1 MNLPAIIFFF
11 AVAAALWTV
20 PRRLAP
26 VPLLIGCCYMTMG
39 QSLNLG
45 LINLPI
51 FRMLLIV
58 GMLRVF
64 IKKEFAPGGRNKIDT
79 LMMLWGCWVMFASCF
94 HQFKPGAGPVYTS
107 GVVMNVTFVY
117 FLFRNWIRDAGE
129 IADIAKALAIILAPV
144 AVEMALERVTGKNNF
159 SVFGY
164 VPANVDI
171 REGKFRAQGP
181 FGHSILAGTVGAVC
195 FPLMVGIWSRHR
207 RSAIIGMIVCLFMI
221 FASASSGPI
230 MSLLIGIGAMFLW
243 NQRSLVSLIRWAVV
257 GVYVIAEMVMDR
269 PAYYLISK
277 IDLAGGS
284 TGWHRSRLI
293 EAFFGHFGEWWFAGT
308 DRTRHWMPQGV
319 PIGDGNH
326 IDITNYY
333 ITFAVLG
340 GLLSM
345 LLVIFILCR
354 AFSWIGKILQNGEN
368 LESDDQF
375 MVWCLGAGL
384 VAHAAT
390 SISVAYFDQSMIF
403 FWLNIA
409 VISSLYSSVMNG
421 AFEDDAELVPDED
434 PHDLERG
441 PRFAQYGTSI
451 ETAGR
456 MKPVQ

>member
-1 MNLPAIIFFF
+1 MNFPATLFFF
-11 AVAAALWTV
+11 AVAVALWTV

-58 GMLRVF
+58 GMVRVF
-64 IKKEFAPGGRNKIDT
+64 AKKEFAPGGRNKIDT
-79 LMMLWGCWVMFASCF
+79 LVILWGCWVMFASFF
-94 HQFKPGAGPVYTS
+94 HQYIPGSGPIYTS

-129 IADIAKALAIILAPV
+129 IADIAKALAIILTPV
-144 AVEMALERVTGKNNF
+144 AIEMAMERVTGKNNF

-164 VPANVDI
+164 VPANVDM

-207 RSAIIGMIVCLFMI
+207 RSAILGIMVCLFMI

-230 MSLLIGIGAMFLW
+230 MSLLMGIGAIMLW
-243 NQRSLVSLIRWAVV
+243 YQRPLVSVLRWAAV
-257 GVYVIAEMVMDR
+257 GTYLIAELVMTR

-277 IDLAGGS
+277 IDLTGGS
-284 TGWHRSRLI
+284 TGWHRSQLM
-293 EAFFGHFGEWWFAGT
+293 ETFFAHFSEWWFAGT
-308 DRTRHWMPQGV
+308 DHTRHWMPYGV
-319 PIGDGNH
+319 PIGNGNH

-333 ITFAVLG
+333 ITFAILG
-340 GLLSM
+340 GLPSM
-345 LLVIFILCR
+345 LLVIWILTK
-354 AFSWIGKILQNGEN
+354 AFSWIGKILQYDDI
-368 LESDDQF
+368 LEVDDQF
-375 MVWCLGAGL
+375 MVWCMGAGMM
-384 VAHAAT
+384 AHAAT

-403 FWLNIA
+403 FWLNVA
-409 VISSLYSSVMNG
+409 VISSFYSSVSLE
-421 AFEDDAELVPDED
+421 ADED
-434 PHDLERG
+434 EMDFAAEIEGVRHDRHPPPAHHG
-441 PRFAQYGTSI
+441 I
-451 ETAGR
+451 
-456 MKPVQ
+456 

>member
-1 MNLPAIIFFF
+1 MNFPAIIFFF
-11 AVAAALWTV
+11 AVAVALWKV
-20 PRRLAP
+20 PRRFAP
-26 VPLLIGCCYMTMG
+26 IPLLIGCCYMTMG

-64 IKKEFAPGGRNKIDT
+64 IKKEFAPGGRNQIDT
-79 LMMLWGCWVMFASCF
+79 LVVAWGCWVMFASCF

-107 GVVMNVTFVY
+107 GVVMNITFVY
-117 FLFRNWIRDAGE
+117 FLFRTWIRDAGE
-129 IADIAKALAIILAPV
+129 IADIAKALAVILTPV
-144 AVEMALERVTGKNNF
+144 AVEMAMERVNGKNNF

-164 VPANVDI
+164 VPPIVDM

-207 RSAIIGMIVCLFMI
+207 RSSIIGIIVCLFMI

-230 MSLLIGIGAMFLW
+230 MSLLIGIGAIVLW
-243 NQRSLVSLIRWAVV
+243 YQRPLVSLLRWAFV
-257 GVYVIAEMVMDR
+257 GVYLVAEVVMDR

-277 IDLAGGS
+277 IDLTGGS
-284 TGWHRSRLI
+284 TGWHRSRLM
-293 EAFFGHFGEWWFAGT
+293 EAFFSHIGEWWFAGT
-308 DRTRHWMPQGV
+308 DRTRHWMPEGV

-333 ITFAVLG
+333 ITFGVLG

-345 LLVIFILCR
+345 LIVIFMLCR

-368 LESDDQF
+368 LQDDDQF

-409 VISSLYSSVMNG
+409 VISSLYSSVTSG
-421 AFEDDAELVPDED
+421 AIDDSNEES
-434 PHDLERG
+434 LEIEEG
-441 PRFAQYGTSI
+441 RF
-451 ETAGR
+451 
-456 MKPVQ
+456 VQHSSSVYSRN

>member
-1 MNLPAIIFFF
+1 
-11 AVAAALWTV
+11 
-20 PRRLAP
+20 
-26 VPLLIGCCYMTMG
+26 MTMG

-58 GMLRVF
+58 GMLRV
-64 IKKEFAPGGRNKIDT
+64 IAKKEFAPGGRNKIDT
-79 LMMLWGCWVMFASCF
+79 LVVTWGCWVMFASCF
-94 HQFKPGAGPVYTS
+94 HQFIPGSGPVYTS

-129 IADIAKALAIILAPV
+129 IADIAKALAILLAPV
-144 AVEMALERVTGKNNF
+144 AIEMAMERVTGRNNF

-164 VPANVDI
+164 VPAAVDM

-207 RSAIIGMIVCLFMI
+207 RSAMIGMVVCLFMI

-230 MSLLIGIGAMFLW
+230 MSLLIGVGAIALW
-243 NQRSLVSLIRWAVV
+243 YQRPMVKVIRWAVV
-257 GVYVIAEMVMDR
+257 AVYIGAELFMSR

-277 IDLAGGS
+277 IDLTGGS

-293 EAFFGHFGEWWFAGT
+293 EVFFEHFGEWWFAGT
-308 DRTRHWMPQGV
+308 DFTRHWIPHGV
-319 PIGDGNH
+319 PIGNGNH

-333 ITFAVLG
+333 ISFAVLG

-345 LLVIFILCR
+345 LLVIFILYR
-354 AFSWIGKILQNGEN
+354 GFSWIGKILANDEN
-368 LESDDQF
+368 LEEQDQF

-384 VAHAAT
+384 MAHAAT

-409 VISSLYSSVMNG
+409 VISSLYSSVS
-421 AFEDDAELVPDED
+421 VDEYEEEVAMD
-434 PHDLERG
+434 SEMDEARLDRRSPPAHHG
-441 PRFAQYGTSI
+441 I
-451 ETAGR
+451 
-456 MKPVQ
+456 